1 MEQTALGRP
10 NGVSKSKVPKLES
23 LHVDSTE
30 KETIR
35 KGHYI
40 TIKIARNPTAFPCNT
55 MEGQQIHLCQNLKS
69 HPAQVHRFFPICGA
83 NIWSLDVT
91 YACCSLNQ
99 QVQPPNYCK
108 VINAKT
114 NLSSHL
120 VFVCPYSIK
129 QKNTCPG
136 IVAGKCE

>member
-10 NGVSKSKVPKLES
+10 NGVSKSKVPTLES

-83 NIWSLDVT
+83 NIWSLDVS

-99 QVQPPNYCK
+99 QGQPPNYCK

-120 VFVCPYSIK
+120 VFVCPYLI
-129 QKNTCPG
+129 
-136 IVAGKCE
+136 

>member
-10 NGVSKSKVPKLES
+10 NGVSKSKVPTLES

-40 TIKIARNPTAFPCNT
+40 TIKIAPNPTAFPCNT
-55 MEGQQIHLCQNLKS
+55 KEGQQIHLCHNLKS
-69 HPAQVHRFFPICGA
+69 HPAQVHRFFQSAVQIFGL
-83 NIWSLDVT
+83 WMSLS
-91 YACCSLNQ
+91 CCSLNQ
-99 QVQPPNYCK
+99 QVQPPNYSK